1 MPQTATTGDL
11 EQAQNT
17 IIREARYTQEAN
29 APSWQLIEKVR
40 LPKGASTV
48 KVPKVGQFT
57 IADLTDGTDMT
68 AEQAIN
74 MTLVDLTATE
84 RGAKIIITD
93 KLARQNGTTDI
104 FRMIGKQFG
113 DAAARKQDRDVQALY
128 AGLNG
133 GTAFGAAGIPFNLSN
148 FAATI
153 AKALGGGASSGDS
166 DGSEPFDPDYAVHH
180 PHAVYNVVKS
190 ATAIGAGSNE
200 RVNDRREEKFLRRFF
215 TGIAFNGV
223 DLFESKNLFVDA
235 SGDVTGVL
243 AQRDALIGLTS
254 VDWRTERERDASLR
268 ATEVNFVADY
278 GVFELDDAHG
288 APLLYDAT
296 APSDTAS

>member
-1 MPQTATTGDL
+1 MAVQTATTGNL
-11 EQAQNT
+11 AQAQNT

-29 APSWQLIEKVR
+29 SPSWQLIEKVR

-57 IADLTDGTDMT
+57 IANLTDGTDLT

-84 RGAKIIITD
+84 RGAKIVITD

-104 FRMIGKQFG
+104 FRMVGKQFG
-113 DAAARKQDRDVQALY
+113 DAAARKQDQDVQALY

-133 GTAFGAAGIPFNLSN
+133 GTAFGAAGATFSLSN

-153 AKALGGGASSGDS
+153 AKAMGGGGSSTDS

-180 PHAVYNVVKS
+180 PHAVYDVVSS
-190 ATAIGAGSNE
+190 ATAIGAGTDQ

-223 DLFESKNLFVDA
+223 DLFESKNLFVDD

-243 AQRDALIGLTS
+243 AQRDALVGLTS
-254 VDWRTERERDASLR
+254 VDWRTERERNASLR
-268 ATEVNFVADY
+268 ATEVVFTSDY
-278 GVFELDDAHG
+278 GVFELDDTHG

-296 APSDTAS
+296 APSDAA